1 MISHFVRMVSYSASP
16 NETTYNCT
24 PDMLYEK
31 RDVVMRDADDLD
43 GWARQFRERLASQ
56 LIRRAAQ

>member
-1 MISHFVRMVSYSASP
+1 MISYFVRPITYVGSAAES
-16 NETTYNCT
+16 TYNCT

-31 RDVVMRDADDLD
+31 RDVVMRDADELD